1 MGAVKDQGATA
12 PTERQLQHG
21 VKHLHES
28 GLKRLPN
35 KYILPLQDR
44 PRPEPTERS
53 LKLPVIN
60 LAQLTGPTRP
70 LAVASIAEACE
81 RYGFFQVVNHG
92 VTRGAAE
99 GMAEVGRRFFGMPF
113 EERAKYMSADMF
125 APVRYGTSFNQRK
138 DDVFSW
144 RDFLKLTC
152 EPMPDVLTHW
162 PASPADLR
170 KVAATYA
177 KETRDLFLVLMEAIL
192 EGLHG
197 SNAEERKQMKPD
209 GGGGGDD
216 VDDDEEEEEEDI
228 MEKFKNGS
236 QLMVVNC
243 FPPCPEPDLTLGM
256 PPHSDYGFL
265 TLLLQ
270 DEVQG
275 LQIQFQENWVTVEPI
290 KDGFVVNVGDHL
302 EIFSNGR
309 YKSVLHRVLVNS
321 ERSRISVASLHSLP
335 YECVV
340 RPSTKLIN
348 RAHPRCYKD
357 TNFKSFLEYIS
368 SCEPKKKNFL
378 ETRKLIMES
387 IEENP

>member
-1 MGAVKDQGATA
+1 MGAVKDQGAT
-12 PTERQLQHG
+12 PTERQFQHG

-28 GLKRLPN
+28 GLKRLPT
-35 KYILPLQDR
+35 KYILPIQDR
-44 PRPEPTERS
+44 PRSEPTEPS
-53 LKLPVIN
+53 LKLPVVD
-60 LAQLTGPTRP
+60 LEQLRGPSRRE
-70 LAVASIAEACE
+70 AIASIANACE

-92 VTRGAAE
+92 VTRGVAE
-99 GMAEVGRRFFGMPF
+99 GMVDAGRRFFGMPF

-125 APVRYGTSFNQRK
+125 APVRCGTSFNQRK
-138 DDVFSW
+138 DNVFSW

-152 EPMPDVLTHW
+152 EPMPDVLAHW

-177 KETRDLFLVLMEAIL
+177 EETRDLFLVLMEAIL

-197 SNAEERKQMKPD
+197 SNTEESKKMKPEE
-209 GGGGGDD
+209 GDD
-216 VDDDEEEEEEDI
+216 VDDDDYEDI
-228 MEKFKNGS
+228 LEKFKNGS

-270 DEVQG
+270 DEVEG

-290 KDGFVVNVGDHL
+290 ENGFVVNVGDHL
-302 EIFSNGR
+302 EIFSNGK
-309 YKSVLHRVLVNS
+309 YKSVLHRVIVNS

-335 YECVV
+335 GKCMV
-340 RPSTKLIN
+340 RPSPKLIN
-348 RAHPRCYKD
+348 KTNPRRYKD
-357 TNFKSFLEYIS
+357 TNFGSFLKYVS
-368 SCEPKKKNFL
+368 SREPKKKNFL
-378 ETRKLIMES
+378 ETQKVTMKN